1 MSVSKKIPLGEH
13 RLGAQYL
20 ELRETLRS
28 QKYKRH
34 LEKRLA
40 YWINPSDKRLPIAL
54 LGQTVGE
61 ILDMSLG
68 ELLRYP
74 SIGEKKFSA
83 LVSLLGRIVDT
94 PESLLPT
101 LSEISVNVSTK
112 PQPFPADDSEMRWNQ
127 VSEYEWNNW
136 QSIVLEQ
143 GLENEK
149 IGRLCNSL
157 NDVPRVLWNKP
168 LSTYCRVSLDELR
181 SMKTHGERRI
191 HAILHLFHD
200 IFVIASKFHGVPRL
214 RVRMSLRWIDEIQLW
229 IADVL
234 ARNAFPP
241 QEEILRRF
249 VQPCLAQL
257 RIDATDGVIQLA
269 EARLGLA
276 GPITSVR
283 QVAKDMQLARARV
296 YQLLGQI
303 SEIMAV
309 RWPEG
314 GNLVYRLR
322 DKCIYEMIDRPASES
337 HEIFMAAAELFY
349 PSFRSSVG
357 TAPEDEHFV
366 SHFRK
371 PR

>member
-28 QKYKRH
+28 QKYQRH

-54 LGQTVGE
+54 LGQTVGD
-61 ILDMSLG
+61 ILEMSLG

-83 LVSLLGRIVDT
+83 LVSLLDRIVNT
-94 PESLLPT
+94 PESLLPS
-101 LSEISVNVSTK
+101 LSEISVNVLAK
-112 PQPFPADDSEMRWNQ
+112 PLQVSANDSEMRWNQ
-127 VSEYEWNNW
+127 VSEFEWNNW
-136 QSIVLEQ
+136 QSVVLEQ

-149 IGRLCNSL
+149 IGRLCSSL
-157 NDVPRVLWNKP
+157 NDVPRVLWDKP

-181 SMKTHGERRI
+181 SMKTHGERRV

-200 IFVIASKFHGVPRL
+200 IFVVASKFHGVPRL

-229 IADVL
+229 MSDVIAQKE
-234 ARNAFPP
+234 FPSRD
-241 QEEILRRF
+241 EILKRF
-249 VQPCLAQL
+249 IQPCLAQL
-257 RIDATDGVIQLA
+257 RIDATEGVIQLA
-269 EARLGLA
+269 EARLGLT

-283 QVAKDMQLARARV
+283 QVAKDMKLARARV

-322 DKCIYEMIDRPASES
+322 DKCIYEMIDRPANES

-349 PSFRSSVG
+349 PSLRSSVG
-357 TAPEDEHFV
+357 VISEDEHFAPIPK
-366 SHFRK
+366 K